1 MKTKTFLILALA
13 VAAAGAVLPLAPHNV
28 LAAETKSSGPK
39 TLYYTCPMHPSVKSD
54 KPGNCQICG
63 MTLQPVYDK
72 TAGTNA
78 PPAAVST
85 NAPATESSD
94 CCSSD
99 GGCCN

>member
-1 MKTKTFLILALA
+1 MKTKTILIIALA
-13 VAAAGAVLPLAPHNV
+13 VAAAGAVLSLAPRNV

-39 TLYYTCPMHPSVKSD
+39 ILYYTCPMHPSVKAG

-78 PPAAVST
+78 PPAVATT
-85 NAPATESSD
+85 NSPATVSSD
-94 CCSSD
+94 CCSAD